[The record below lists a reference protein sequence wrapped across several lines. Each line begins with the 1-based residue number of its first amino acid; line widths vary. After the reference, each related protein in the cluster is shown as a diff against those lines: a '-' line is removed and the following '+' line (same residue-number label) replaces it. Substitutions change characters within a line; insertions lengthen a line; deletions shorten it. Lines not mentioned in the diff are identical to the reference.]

1 MKKQTNKKLHFFQ
14 SIHFKIALV
23 FALLLLI
30 TFQIVGAVFVQRLKS
45 ENIKSFKQRVELSTY
60 VDNSLIKQLT
70 STNTTK
76 ANKSINTI
84 LEDINNENISTIQV
98 IDSKGTIRGENDV
111 NGRSVIGQKTT
122 NTNIKRVLYSGR
134 TFTTMTYDKS
144 SNQRSYVSI
153 TPLFSASGN
162 TNTVVGALYLRAN
175 LESVYDSVNSVTLIF
190 ATASLIATAI
200 GMALAITV
208 SSAITRP
215 IDEMKKQTMQIA
227 DGDYSGKVHVYGT
240 DELGQLAQAVNNLSV
255 RVEEAQESSDSE
267 RRRLDSVLSHMSDG
281 VIATDRR
288 GNISIIND
296 MACEYLD
303 VESKDVIGT
312 SILDVLKIR
321 EMQTMRELIEN
332 QDGIIVDMSD
342 AGHDQILNAYFS
354 TIQRETGFISGLVC
368 VLHDVTEQQKI
379 DRERRQF
386 VSNVSHELRTP
397 LTSMRSYIEA
407 LNDGAWK
414 DPEVAPAFLKV
425 TQDETD
431 RMIRMINDLLSLSRM
446 DSGTVK
452 LDFELVNLNE
462 LFNYILNRF
471 DMMLKKDNN
480 DTRETKSKNYTIK
493 RDFTKRDLWV
503 EIDTDKFI
511 QVVDNI
517 MNNAIK
523 YSPDGG
529 VITCRLLETHNH
541 VILSITDQGLGIPR
555 KDLGHIFDRFFRVDK
570 ARSRAQGGTGLG
582 LAISKEVIEMHHGKI
597 WVDSIEGKGST
608 FYISLPYEEYEGDDL
623 WDEE

>member
-1 MKKQTNKKLHFFQ
+1 MSVNKKLRFFQ

-30 TFQIVGAVFVQRLKS
+30 TFQIVGAVFVQQLKS
-45 ENIKSFKQRVELSTY
+45 DNIKAFKQRIELSTY
-60 VDNSLIKQLT
+60 VDNSLIASLNSSDT
-70 STNTTK
+70 AA
-76 ANKSINTI
+76 ANQKIRKV
-84 LEDINNENISTIQV
+84 LEDINNENISEIQV
-98 IDSKGTIRGENDV
+98 VDVKGTIRGDSDV
-111 NGRSVIGQKTT
+111 NNRSLVGQKTT
-122 NTNIKRVLYSGR
+122 DAEIKQVIYNSRS
-134 TFTTMTYDKS
+134 FTKTTYDKRD
-144 SNQRSYVSI
+144 NRRYYIAI
-153 TPLFSASGN
+153 TPLLSVSGN
-162 TNTVVGALYLRAN
+162 TNTVVGAVYVKAN
-175 LESVYDSVNSVTLIF
+175 METVYDSINSVVVIF

-200 GMALAITV
+200 GMALAIV
-208 SSAITRP
+208 ISRAITRP
-215 IDEMKKQTMQIA
+215 IDEMKKQTSRIA
-227 DGDYSGKVHVYGT
+227 RGDYSGQVRIYGQ

-255 RVEEAQESSDSE
+255 KIEEAQESSEAE

-288 GNISIIND
+288 GNITIINE
-296 MACEYLD
+296 MASEDLNVNPD
-303 VESKDVIGT
+303 SVIGR
-312 SILDVLKIR
+312 SILDVLDIR
-321 EMQTMRELIEN
+321 SQYTLREILEN
-332 QDGIIVDMSD
+332 QDEIILDLSD
-342 AGHDQILNAYFS
+342 AEHEQILNAYFS
-354 TIQRETGFISGLVC
+354 LIQRESGFISGLVC

-414 DPEVAPAFLKV
+414 DPKVAPQFLKV

-446 DSGTVK
+446 DSGR
-452 LDFELVNLNE
+452 LQLELELVNLNE

-471 DMMLKKDNN
+471 DMMLDKDNN
-480 DTRETKSKNYTIK
+480 DTRDTKTKNYTIK

-541 VILSITDQGLGIPR
+541 VILSITDQGLGIPK
-555 KDLGHIFDRFFRVDK
+555 KDLNHVFDRFFRVDK

-582 LAISKEVIEMHHGKI
+582 LAISKEVIALHHGKI

-608 FYISLPYEEYEGDDL
+608 FYISLPYEEYEGDA
-623 WDEE
+623 WDEA